1 MLTEEKNEEMIE
13 KERAD
18 KFFNFFEA
26 LANAYYDTFGARA
39 LIKLAINNGFE
50 KSDILNY
57 FVKGEELY
65 EAVIEEKKNN
75 NEVL

>member
-1 MLTEEKNEEMIE
+1 MLTQEMDEEMDALQSE
-13 KERAD
+13 KARAD

-26 LANAYYDTFGARA
+26 LANAYCDIFGARA
-39 LIKLAINNGFE
+39 LIKLAIDNGFE

-65 EAVIEEKKNN
+65 ERVVEEKDK
-75 NEVL
+75 